1 MAEPVLISICI
12 PAYKKAE
19 FLMRLL
25 DSIAI
30 QTFRNFEV
38 VVTDDSPG
46 SEVNALCETYKE
58 KFHLFYF
65 RNVSPLGSPEN
76 WNEAVRRA
84 TGGWIKIMHDDDW
97 FSGENSLSE
106 FALAAGK
113 NPDASFIFSA
123 YRDVFLDEN
132 RERVMFVPPGRYK
145 AFLRDA
151 TVLFA
156 RNIIGPPSVVLYRR
170 SLPVRFDPAVK
181 WVVDIDFYIRSLSGG
196 RPAYISKI
204 LVNVGLGRTQVTQD
218 CKRQRVVEIPENFYL
233 LQKVGYHHLK
243 NVLVYDAWWRLMR
256 NLEIRRR
263 EDITGS
269 GYSGPIPDVI
279 LSMVRWQRMLPFR
292 LWRIGVLSKSGMFLH
307 YLSHYNQIAA

>member
-1 MAEPVLISICI
+1 
-12 PAYKKAE
+12 
-19 FLMRLL
+19 MRLL

-46 SEVNALCETYKE
+46 LEVNALCETYKG
-58 KFHLFYF
+58 KFHLCYF
-65 RNVSPLGSPEN
+65 RNDSPLGSPEN
-76 WNEAVRRA
+76 WNEAVRMAR
-84 TGGWIKIMHDDDW
+84 GEWIKIMHDDDW
-97 FSGENSLSE
+97 FSGENSLLE
-106 FALAAGK
+106 FALAADK

-181 WVVDIDFYIRSLSGG
+181 WVVDIDFYIRSMSGG

-269 GYSGPIPDVI
+269 GYSGPIPNVI